1 MITAPGAE
9 QTAMTEPIELPAETE
24 SLVKSKKRV
33 ADHGEVFTPGWLVDR
48 MIGLVK
54 DESERID
61 SRFLEPACGSGNF
74 LTQVL
79 NIKLSVASDR
89 YKKSEF
95 EHQHQALLALM
106 SIYGI
111 ELLEDNVHECRQNM
125 LDIFSE
131 NLKLKT
137 DADLYRAG
145 QSVLEANIVHGDALS
160 MLTQSGQAIT
170 FAEWAYM
177 GRGKF
182 QRRDF
187 LFDIMT
193 QLSTFT
199 EEGTLFANL
208 GKHEIFT
215 PSKNYPAMT
224 IKEIGL

>member
-9 QTAMTEPIELPAETE
+9 QTAMTEPIESPAEPE

-33 ADHGEVFTPGWLVDR
+33 ADHGEVFTPAWLVDQ

-79 NIKLSVASDR
+79 KTKLRVASDR

-95 EHQHQALLALM
+95 EHQHHALLALM

-111 ELLEDNVHECRQNM
+111 ELLEDNVYECRQNM
-125 LDIFSE
+125 LDIFSD
-131 NLKLKT
+131 NLKLEA
-137 DADLYRAG
+137 DSDLYRAG
-145 QSVLEANIVHGDALS
+145 QKVLEANIVHGDALS
-160 MLTQSGQAIT
+160 MQTAKSQPIT
-170 FAEWAYM
+170 FAEWGYL

-187 LFDIMT
+187 LFDVMS
-193 QLSTFT
+193 QLSTFNA
-199 EEGTLFANL
+199 EDTLCANL

-215 PSKNYPAMT
+215 PSKNYPPMT
-224 IKEIGL
+224 IAEIGS

>member
-1 MITAPGAE
+1 MKSAPGAE
-9 QTAMTEPIELPAETE
+9 QTAMTEPIESPIEPE

-33 ADHGEVFTPGWLVDR
+33 ADHGEVFTPAWLVDR

-54 DESERID
+54 DQSERID

-79 NIKLSVASDR
+79 AKKLKVASDR

-95 EHQHQALLALM
+95 EHQHHALLGLM

-111 ELLEDNVHECRQNM
+111 ELLEDNVYECRQNL

-131 NLKLKT
+131 NLKLET
-137 DADLYRAG
+137 DSDLYRAG
-145 QSVLEANIVHGDALS
+145 HKVLEANIVHGDALS
-160 MLTQSGQAIT
+160 MLTQDGQAIT
-170 FAEWAYM
+170 FAEWTYM

-199 EEGTLFANL
+199 DEGTLFANL
-208 GKHEIFT
+208 GKQEIFT

-224 IKEIGL
+224 IQEIGL

>member
-9 QTAMTEPIELPAETE
+9 QTAMTEPIESPAEPE

-33 ADHGEVFTPGWLVDR
+33 ADHGEVFTPAWLVDR
-48 MIGLVK
+48 MIDLVK

-79 NIKLSVASDR
+79 KTKLKVASDR
-89 YKKSEF
+89 YKNSEF
-95 EHQHQALLALM
+95 EHQNQAILALM

-111 ELLEDNVHECRQNM
+111 ELLEDNVHECRHN
-125 LDIFSE
+125 LLEIFCSS
-131 NLKLKT
+131 LKVSFDKEIGM
-137 DADLYRAG
+137 AAKR
-145 QSVLEANIVHGDALS
+145 VLEANIIQGDALTMETS
-160 MLTQSGQAIT
+160 AGEPIA
-170 FAEWAYM
+170 FAEWSYL

-187 LFDIMT
+187 LLEVLI

-199 EEGTLFANL
+199 QEGSLFEHL

-215 PSKNYPAMT
+215 PLKNYPPMT
-224 IKEIGL
+224 ISEIAS